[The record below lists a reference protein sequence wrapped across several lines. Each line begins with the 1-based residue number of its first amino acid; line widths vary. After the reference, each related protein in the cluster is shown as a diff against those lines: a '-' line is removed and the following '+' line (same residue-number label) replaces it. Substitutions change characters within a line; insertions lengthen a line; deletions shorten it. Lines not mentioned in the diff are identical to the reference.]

1 MPVRLDTFLRSVRG
15 TASVEFA
22 VISSLALLMF
32 MGTHDIVFMV
42 NTKRDVNRASVVI
55 ARAMSTCSSSS
66 CMSDLIDAYI
76 KRRANTFVRY
86 PGATIDMYMIQRSG
100 GTVKVCSGTRTTLT
114 DADVIASAGNI
125 MRDGDIGAAV
135 IISSTYTSVLPR
147 FVKTYISPSGVSYR
161 GYAID
166 VMTNANAIC

>member
-1 MPVRLDTFLRSVRG
+1 MASGLCGFVRGSRG

-42 NTKRDVNRASVVI
+42 NTKRDVDRASVVI
-55 ARAMSTCSSSS
+55 ARAMSTCQNSS
-66 CMSDLIDAYI
+66 CMSDMIDAYI

-86 PGATIDMYMIQRSG
+86 PSATIDMFMLQKNG
-100 GTVKVCSGTRTTLT
+100 GSVKVCSGTRTALT
-114 DADVIASAGNI
+114 DADVLASAGNI

-135 IISSTYTSVLPR
+135 IISSTYNSVLPG

-166 VMTNANAIC
+166 VMTNANAVC